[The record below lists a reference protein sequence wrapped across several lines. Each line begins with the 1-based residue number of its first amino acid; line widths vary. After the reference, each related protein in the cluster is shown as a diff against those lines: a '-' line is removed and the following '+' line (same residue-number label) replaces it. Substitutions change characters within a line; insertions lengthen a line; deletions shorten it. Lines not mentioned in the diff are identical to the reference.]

1 MKTYRT
7 YRTFRLSTK
16 DQTLLI
22 KVLHPER
29 PDVVVIDRYDDNDE
43 AKIRCYELN
52 QEAFDNLPESLTR
65 YQTAWYATTILSE
78 VERLCRVDGSAL
90 ENVKVTHGVIP
101 VHSTGSWVL
110 WSDGIFSK
118 GVSEIP
124 SGFGQLSSDAASLIS
139 TVLGSDG
146 GFVEGGL
153 ISLVGVDKILD
164 KSDIE
169 IGPSRGHYASERV
182 QKWVVQ
188 CLNGEKETLYIHT
201 AGYFEGYMFNMYNS
215 IEALNESFPAPS
227 SEGITEFPPDD
238 FDYDS
243 QSGFVSKDF

>member
-1 MKTYRT
+1 MKT
-7 YRTFRLSTK
+7 YRTFRLGTE
-16 DQTLLI
+16 DQTQLI
-22 KVLHPER
+22 EVLHPER
-29 PDVVVIDRYDDNDE
+29 PDVIVIDRYDDNDE

-65 YQTAWYATTILSE
+65 YQTAWYTTTILSE

-90 ENVKVTHGVIP
+90 ENVKVTHEVIP
-101 VHSTGSWVL
+101 VHSTGSWVF

-118 GVSEIP
+118 GISEIP
-124 SGFGQLSSDAASLIS
+124 SGFGHLSSDAASMIS

-164 KSDIE
+164 KTDME
-169 IGPSRGHYASERV
+169 VGPSRGHYASERIQEWEV
-182 QKWVVQ
+182 LW
-188 CLNGEKETLYIHT
+188 LNGKTEPVYIHT
-201 AGYFEGYMFNMYNS
+201 SGYFEGYMFNVYLS
-215 IEALNESFPAPS
+215 PKTLKSQAFLAPS
-227 SEGITEFPPDD
+227 PEGITEFPPDD

-243 QSGFVSKDF
+243 QLGFVSKDF